1 MNRCVETMRAI
12 AQLQDNWADACGVS
26 STVRE
31 RLFAAKPAVC
41 GHYRVRKIVWISATC
56 GALGIAASV
65 SLLWHQRGSALTFAI
80 GNAGARAELGEW
92 VRAPENDT
100 LPLAFSDGTHILLR
114 QSAQARVTET
124 SAHGAHLVLERGG
137 LVAVVAHKEQA
148 SWELQAGPF
157 SVLVRG
163 THFNLDWSPE
173 SSTFNLEL
181 TEGLVDVV
189 GPGLVGSRAVKT
201 GQRLRVAAASSGW
214 RIESTEIG
222 QSAAPSDAQTAA
234 SVASSVAIQAPSTS
248 SAATASTKEFGPA
261 KPGWQELAATGEYAE
276 SLAVARKLGL
286 QRICTTS
293 SVADLTRLAQVARA
307 GGDAEVA
314 RTVLRSVRER
324 FAGTAEAAMATFDLG
339 RLAFD
344 TSGRFLEAVHWFK
357 DYLREFPHGK
367 LAREAMGRLMEAL
380 ERGGDHS
387 GAREVANEYLLKYP
401 TGPHVGLAHRLLN
414 P

>member
-1 MNRCVETMRAI
+1 MNRETMRAI
-12 AQLQDNWADACGVS
+12 AQLQDDWADARGVS

-31 RLFAAKPAVC
+31 RLIATKPAVSR
-41 GHYRVRKIVWISATC
+41 HSRVSRIVWVSATC

-65 SLLWHQRGSALTFAI
+65 SLLWHQHDSDLTFAI
-80 GNAGARAELGEW
+80 GNASARAELGEW

-114 QSAQARVTET
+114 QSAQARVTQT
-124 SAHGAHLVLERGG
+124 SVHGAHLVLERGG
-137 LVAVVAHKEQA
+137 LVAEVAHKKQA
-148 SWELQAGPF
+148 RWELQAGPF

-173 SSTFNLEL
+173 NSTFNLEL
-181 TEGLVDVV
+181 TEGLVDVL
-189 GPGLVGSRAVKT
+189 GPGLAGSVAVKT
-201 GQRLRVAAASSGW
+201 GQRLRVAASSGGW
-214 RIESTEIG
+214 QIESTELG
-222 QSAAPSDAQTAA
+222 QSAAPIDVQTAA
-234 SVASSVAIQAPSTS
+234 SVASNSPIQAPPSS
-248 SAATASTKEFGPA
+248 SAASASPKEFGPA
-261 KPGWQELAATGEYAE
+261 KPGWQELAAAADYPEA
-276 SLAVARKLGL
+276 LAAARKLGL
-286 QRICTTS
+286 QRICSTS

-307 GGDAEVA
+307 GGDAEIA

-387 GAREVANEYLLKYP
+387 GAREVANDYLLKYP